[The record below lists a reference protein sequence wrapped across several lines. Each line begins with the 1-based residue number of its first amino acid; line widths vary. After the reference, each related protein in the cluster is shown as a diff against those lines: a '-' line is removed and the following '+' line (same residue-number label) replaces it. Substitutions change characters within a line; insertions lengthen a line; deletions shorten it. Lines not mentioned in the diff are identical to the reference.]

1 MLKAHFRLRDSLLTA
16 SVSAL
21 LTLPAGA
28 DESVYL
34 HVIPVISPDV
44 PSANDSP
51 PSVIL
56 EVKDSSAILAEIPSA
71 EVQSETRVL
80 INLARFSEVSDP
92 PEEAHLRPSF
102 LVDYDEPDVEKLSR
116 QLATELGSEPS
127 LEELTHFTWQAIPDK
142 TLGRGWDLASRVATH
157 GEGDCT
163 EHAVLLAALARA
175 AGHPARVVV
184 GTAVVDFGNRY
195 EAYGHAWAE
204 IYDGRQWQRAD
215 ATEINKD
222 LPVYYLPQ
230 HRVRNEGPGYALALM
245 GSLQSTHPRTVEIVQ
260 AKP

>member
-1 MLKAHFRLRDSLLTA
+1 MLKVRFQLRNSLLTA

-21 LTLPAGA
+21 LTLPTAA

-34 HVIPVISPDV
+34 HVIPVIAPEL
-44 PSANDSP
+44 PSATDSP

-56 EVKDSSAILAEIPSA
+56 EVKNSSAILAEIPSA

-80 INLARFSEVSDP
+80 INLAQSPEVSEA
-92 PEEAHLRPSF
+92 PEEAHLHSSF
-102 LVDYDEPDVEKLSR
+102 LVDYDEPDVEALSR
-116 QLATELGSEPS
+116 RLATELGSDPS
-127 LEELTHFTWQAIPDK
+127 LEELTHFTWQAIPNK
-142 TLGRGWDLASRVATH
+142 TLGRGWDLASRIATH

-163 EHAVLLAALARA
+163 EHAVLLTALARA

-184 GTAVVDFGNRY
+184 GTAVVDFGDRY

-204 IYDGRQWQRAD
+204 IYDGRHWQRAD

-230 HRVRNEGPGYALALM
+230 HRVKNEGPGYALALM
-245 GSLQSTHPRTVEIVQ
+245 GSLQSTHPKTVEIVH
-260 AKP
+260 ATP